1 MTEIIIQNVQ
11 MPEINLRRFTKHPLD
26 LKGKKWYV
34 KDNGNEVYR
43 GKFEHASLICYNKNK
58 LHYLNNTYV

>member
-26 LKGKKWYV
+26 LNGKKWSV
-34 KDNGNEVYR
+34 KDSGNEVYK
-43 GKFEHASLICYNKNK
+43 GKFEEASLICHNKNK
-58 LHYLNNTYV
+58 LHYLNNPCV